1 MKFYLLNIRNHGEI
15 FLLYVKQVFLKEQ
28 HYLLSLKTYKG
39 KRKNKEA
46 WTPGPVTAASNWG
59 VILLLCGRKRVAR

>member
-1 MKFYLLNIRNHGEI
+1 M
-15 FLLYVKQVFLKEQ
+15 YVEQVFLKEQ

-59 VILLLCGRKRVAR
+59 VILLLCGRKKVAR